1 MGSDPHPSASTSS
14 PPQWLPDHTTERGRV
29 CGTGLQG
36 TVTPN
41 KKPRLKENNWP
52 VSSVLFFV
60 ILYFLMSLKQEGPHK
75 VGKQR
80 QKVSKQLHK
89 LQGSRKTKSH
99 LQKCYSQTT
108 DKPHNSKAAAGQSRS
123 PRCGEEHCA
132 RHGSAFTLLSRPAAS
147 DPPRSPARW
156 TEKHNAQAR
165 TTRTYLGLPLPPEAS
180 SPSEGRHSALGAHTG
195 SCDDGYMLRFGKD
208 FAEFSH
214 ICMRGRRTSSNSD
227 TWTLVP
233 EATETVLANV
243 HIQTGLPQTP
253 PVTSGTDLRM
263 SSCTWEFER
272 QLLETPKNAHEQ
284 VQ

>member
-89 LQGSRKTKSH
+89 LQGSKSKPAERPRAICKNVTPKQPTNH
-99 LQKCYSQTT
+99 TTAKLQL
-108 DKPHNSKAAAGQSRS
+108 DKADPHGVGKSIV
-123 PRCGEEHCA
+123 
-132 RHGSAFTLLSRPAAS
+132 PAMGA
-147 DPPRSPARW
+147 
-156 TEKHNAQAR
+156 
-165 TTRTYLGLPLPPEAS
+165 LPPS
-180 SPSEGRHSALGAHTG
+180 
-195 SCDDGYMLRFGKD
+195 
-208 FAEFSH
+208 
-214 ICMRGRRTSSNSD
+214 
-227 TWTLVP
+227 
-233 EATETVLANV
+233 
-243 HIQTGLPQTP
+243 
-253 PVTSGTDLRM
+253 
-263 SSCTWEFER
+263 
-272 QLLETPKNAHEQ
+272 
-284 VQ
+284 